1 MQKESTKPCT
11 IIQGSDYVNPRD
23 MDAFYDA
30 ATAYDWVRTG
40 AANPDR
46 AWNLKADV
54 ASSESS
60 RDFARAVLGRW
71 KINQDDDVRYADER
85 AWVKD
90 IFKAE
95 TTCWTEERDRYPGF
109 APRRSKPVR
118 NEELQ
123 AGDTTEL
130 DSFLASFNK

>member
-1 MQKESTKPCT
+1 M
-11 IIQGSDYVNPRD
+11 NPRG
-23 MDAFYDA
+23 MDALYDA
-30 ATAYDWVRTG
+30 IKAYDWVRNG
-40 AANPDR
+40 EANPYSTWR
-46 AWNLKADV
+46 LKADI
-54 ASSESS
+54 ASSEPTS
-60 RDFARAVLGRW
+60 RDFARAILGKW
-71 KINQDDDVRYADER
+71 KIDQDDDVRYADER
-85 AWVKD
+85 AWVQD
-90 IFKAE
+90 IFKSE

>member
-1 MQKESTKPCT
+1 M
-11 IIQGSDYVNPRD
+11 NPRD
-23 MDAFYDA
+23 IDAFYDA
-30 ATAYDWVRTG
+30 IKAYGLVRAGTTS
-40 AANPDR
+40 R
-46 AWNLKADV
+46 
-54 ASSESS
+54 ESTEELN
-60 RDFARAVLGRW
+60 RDFARAILGRW
-71 KINQDDDVRYADER
+71 KLDRDDDVRYADER

-130 DSFLASFNK
+130 DGFLASFNK

>member
-1 MQKESTKPCT
+1 MPRKSTTPCT

-23 MDAFYDA
+23 TDAFYDA
-30 ATAYDWVRTG
+30 VAAYDWVRTG
-40 AANPDR
+40 AANTDR
-46 AWNLKADV
+46 TWNLKADV

-60 RDFARAVLGRW
+60 RDFARAILGRW
-71 KINQDDDVRYADER
+71 KLDQDDDVRYADER
-85 AWVKD
+85 SWVRD

-109 APRRSKPVR
+109 APRRNKPVR

-130 DSFLASFNK
+130 DSFLANFKK

>member
-1 MQKESTKPCT
+1 M
-11 IIQGSDYVNPRD
+11 NPRD

-30 ATAYDWVRTG
+30 IIGYAEARARESHDRT
-40 AANPDR
+40 
-46 AWNLKADV
+46 WSFKADV

-60 RDFARAVLGRW
+60 RNFAREILGKW

-90 IFKAE
+90 IFKPE

-109 APRRSKPVR
+109 APRRGRYPVR

-130 DSFLASFNK
+130 DSFLASFKK

>member
-1 MQKESTKPCT
+1 MRRNRESERYGCVLRCYQSLRLGKKRRGESRLTW
-11 IIQGSDYVNPRD
+11 R
-23 MDAFYDA
+23 
-30 ATAYDWVRTG
+30 
-40 AANPDR
+40 
-46 AWNLKADV
+46 LKADI
-54 ASSESS
+54 ASSEPTS
-60 RDFARAVLGRW
+60 RDFARAILGRW
-71 KINQDDDVRYADER
+71 KLDRDDDVRYADER
-85 AWVKD
+85 SWVKD